1 MGEMKEGKQPELY
14 PTWEQQSK
22 VQGYRIETLNAL
34 SAPKGVRYVC
44 ELTGVAAGV
53 KMITPFTS
61 LYYGSK
67 EDAILSWEGIMHK
80 LLPLVSQLRAK
91 PVIIGSEEERQ
102 KREYSI
108 LMSKRALV
116 DLTQRIAQRF
126 LIKGEYELS
135 IPGAMQCLS
144 FSKEVYG
151 DDTIDLVPAYLL
163 LAQCHLGMRNF
174 RPVQEFLGLANWSV
188 LKTPDC
194 PNEIK
199 AQLERTFGKLCAAE
213 GKHAEAAEH
222 LAKDIYWT
230 SLASGPEHVKVSVG
244 YFNLA
249 CVFDAQHRV
258 EAALALYDK
267 VVDIWYKYLSAV
279 RMSGDDTDPLSEA
292 QCEEAMQMLL
302 KILDVRRQFL
312 GDNHIA
318 TGEAHFTLGLLRL
331 LMERELDVAKQ
342 SIATAHS
349 LYVSHLGPDHPSTV
363 DVKDLLGALA

>member
-1 MGEMKEGKQPELY
+1 MGELEEDKQPELFA
-14 PTWEQQSK
+14 TWAQQSK
-22 VQGYRIETLNAL
+22 SKGYRIEPLNAL

-44 ELTGVAAGV
+44 ELTGSPASV
-53 KMITPFTS
+53 KMVTPFMP
-61 LYYGSK
+61 LYYASK

-80 LLPLVSQLRAK
+80 LLPLISQLRAK
-91 PVIIGSEEERQ
+91 PTIIGSEEERQ

-126 LIKGEYELS
+126 LIQGEFELG
-135 IPGAMQCLS
+135 IPGAMQCLT
-144 FSKEVYG
+144 FSKEIFGSDSV
-151 DDTIDLVPAYLL
+151 DLVPAYLL

-188 LKTPDC
+188 LKTPEC
-194 PNEIK
+194 PNDTK

-213 GKHAEAAEH
+213 GKYTEAAEH
-222 LAKDIYWT
+222 LAKDVYWT
-230 SLASGPEHVKVSVG
+230 SLAFGPENVRTSVG

-279 RMSGDDTDPLSEA
+279 RVAGEEADKLSET
-292 QCEEAMQMLL
+292 QCEEALQMIL
-302 KILDVRRQFL
+302 KILDVRKQFL
-312 GDNHIA
+312 GENHIA
-318 TGEAHFTLGLLRL
+318 TGEAFFTLGLLRL
-331 LMERELDVAKQ
+331 LMEREIEVAKQ
-342 SIATAHS
+342 SIVSAHS
-349 LYVSHLGPDHPSTV
+349 LYVSHLGPDHPSTI
-363 DVKDLLGALA
+363 DVKELLEALA